1 VQQVPLTQE
10 EEIQIYEGHI
20 KYGNKWAE
28 IAQLLKGRTDNYVKN
43 YFYSTLRRQI
53 RKIYRYLKKAV
64 RKERHELSIDYIRN
78 LLKENNV
85 PYSEIDNIPL
95 RETIEKLDTTN
106 ANKRLEE
113 RKEEKEIKHS
123 YSL

>member
-1 VQQVPLTQE
+1 MQQVPLTQE